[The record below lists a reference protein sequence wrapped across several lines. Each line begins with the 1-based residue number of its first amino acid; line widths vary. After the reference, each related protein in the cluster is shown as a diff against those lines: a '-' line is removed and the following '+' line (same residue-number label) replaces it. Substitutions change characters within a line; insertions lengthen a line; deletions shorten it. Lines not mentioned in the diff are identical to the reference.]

1 MSANNKPLITVVGAL
16 SKQGRSVVRSLLKS
30 QRYDVRALT
39 RRVDSPEAQE
49 LASLG
54 AQLMTVPLELGH
66 KADFVQAFKGAH
78 GVFMMTPGIIP
89 EAVNAQTHEMELGQQ
104 IADAAV
110 EAGVQHIV
118 FSSLENVDKITAG
131 KKWVPHFT
139 DKGRIEEY
147 IRTLPVTSS
156 FISMAFFYT
165 NLLEY
170 YQPQVEDDTLVFPVY
185 LPEDFRAPFVDPL
198 TATGPAVLEIF
209 DNKEKYAGC
218 FLPVIGEMIS
228 PKEMVETFT
237 RVTGKKAVYS
247 SAMTREEILH
257 HFPSFA
263 EMGGFAEELVGMAE
277 YAVEYGYFRK
287 DRDLQWSRQ
296 VNPHALTWEQ
306 FLQTTGWQGEG
317 HSFGL

>member
-1 MSANNKPLITVVGAL
+1 MSANNKPLIAVVGAL

-30 QRYDVRALT
+30 QHYDVRALT
-39 RRVDSPEAQE
+39 RRIDSPEAQE

-54 AQLMTVPLELGH
+54 AQLMAVPLELGH
-66 KADFVQAFKGAH
+66 KADFIQAFKGAH
-78 GVFMMTPGIIP
+78 GVFMMTPGITP
-89 EAVNAQTHEMELGQQ
+89 EAVHAQTHETELGKQ

-110 EAGVQHIV
+110 EAGVQHLV
-118 FSSLENVDKITAG
+118 FTSLENVDKITEG

-139 DKGRIEEY
+139 DKGRVEEY

-156 FISMAFFYT
+156 FIYMAFFYT

-170 YQPQVEDDTLVFPVY
+170 YQPRIKDDTFVFPVY

-209 DNKEKYAGC
+209 NHQEKYAGC
-218 FLPVIGEMIS
+218 SLPVIGEMIS
-228 PKEMVETFT
+228 PKEIVETFS
-237 RVTGKKAVYS
+237 RITGKKAIYS
-247 SAMTREEILH
+247 SAVTRQEIMQ

-263 EMGGFAEELVGMAE
+263 QMGGLVEEIIGMAE
-277 YAVEYGYFRK
+277 YAVEYGYYRK